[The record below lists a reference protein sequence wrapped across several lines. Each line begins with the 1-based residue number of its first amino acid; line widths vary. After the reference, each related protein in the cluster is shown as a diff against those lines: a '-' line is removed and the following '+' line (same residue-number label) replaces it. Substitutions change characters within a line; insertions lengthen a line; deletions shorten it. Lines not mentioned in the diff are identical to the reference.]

1 MSVTADKLVD
11 AAGLLDVLKSV
22 LGGGQASETVKLTVG
37 STQDTKVYGQVN
49 GQMKIIYDTNI
60 GQQDVEVDALSHV
73 FVSMPNVGSGGM
85 LSSSGNIIELFKGMH
100 NGTYFQA
107 LLFVGDSGTAKINT
121 TAGISPS

>member
-1 MSVTADKLVD
+1 M
-11 AAGLLDVLKSV
+11 
-22 LGGGQASETVKLTVG
+22 
-37 STQDTKVYGQVN
+37 YGQVN